1 MGNYRYSL
9 PEVTDSL
16 NQGIK
21 DRLDGKRGNAK
32 DLLRQLEEEAAA
44 GRVTAEDV
52 RAGQEIFLKTDE
64 LRAKQAQYLQHERD
78 FVAANPS
85 FKNTPANWKT
95 MAAHMTGDKSNRA
108 NVENVTATRDQ
119 LDEAFT
125 YLAKRGLLELNK
137 GSVKAEEAR
146 AINDRNEARERAA
159 AFNEEEAYT
168 MPLNE
173 LARRARG
180 W

>member
-1 MGNYRYSL
+1 
-9 PEVTDSL
+9 VTDSL

-21 DRLDGKRGNAK
+21 DKLDGKRGNAK
-32 DLLRQLEEEAAA
+32 DLIRQLGEEVTA
-44 GRVTAEDV
+44 GRVPAEHM

-64 LRAKQAQYLQHERD
+64 LRAQQAQTVQDEKD
-78 FVAANPS
+78 FAAAHPT
-85 FKNTPANWKT
+85 FKNTPANWKA
-95 MAAHMTGDKSNRA
+95 MAHHIAGQGGDI
-108 NVENVTATRDQ
+108 ENLIVTRQQMDA
-119 LDEAFT
+119 AFN
-125 YLAKRGLLELNK
+125 YLASWNQLELNK
-137 GSVKAEEAR
+137 GAVKAEEAR

-159 AFNEEEAYT
+159 AFNEEEAYA